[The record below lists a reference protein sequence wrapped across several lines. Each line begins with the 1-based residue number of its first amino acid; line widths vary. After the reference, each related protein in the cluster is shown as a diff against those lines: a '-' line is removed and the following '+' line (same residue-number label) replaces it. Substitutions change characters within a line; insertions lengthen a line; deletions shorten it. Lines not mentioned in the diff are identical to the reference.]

1 MKNKMVIVVIVIILI
16 VGCIF
21 VYYSNKN
28 GMFGF
33 DLETN
38 KEITNIEKENNELSL
53 KELSKIVFTKNKDIK
68 KVTDMDDL
76 ELIHA
81 AIGISVN
88 YVDTITGKEI
98 KDIVKKH
105 FGVDNVRLV
114 DITCDL
120 DKTEYHDNR
129 MYIYNSKKDKYESNP
144 EHISH
149 VANSDGITYYI
160 VNGKETTQDDSY
172 IFTGQIFYVYNGC
185 NWDVCGHTGVY
196 DVYLSYEDA
205 LNKTNKQFNA
215 YEKEEFCSKTGCSK
229 SKVYEEIKDKIKTVN
244 FYYRKKNNNYVF
256 EHYEVK

>member
-1 MKNKMVIVVIVIILI
+1 MKKNRMLIVILVILI
-16 VGCIF
+16 VGCIGI
-21 VYYSNKN
+21 YYSNKN
-28 GMFGF
+28 GFF
-33 DLETN
+33 DFNSETN
-38 KEITNIEKENNELSL
+38 KEIIDIENENKKLSLRELSD
-53 KELSKIVFTKNKDIK
+53 IVFTKSKDTK

-98 KDIVKKH
+98 KEIVKNY
-105 FGVDNVRLV
+105 FNIDNINLV

-120 DKTEYHDNR
+120 EKSEVHDNR

-160 VNGKETTQDDSY
+160 VNGKETTEDDYY
-172 IFTGQIFYVYNGC
+172 IYSGQIFYVYNGC
-185 NWDVCGHTGVY
+185 NWDTCGHTGIY

-205 LNKTNKQFNA
+205 LNKTSKHFNA
-215 YEKEEFCSKTGCSK
+215 YEKEGLCKKTGCSK
-229 SKVYEEIKDKIKTVN
+229 SKVYEEIKDEIKTVS
-244 FYYRKKNNNYVF
+244 FYYKKNKDNYIF
-256 EHYEVK
+256 DHYEVK

>member
-1 MKNKMVIVVIVIILI
+1 MKKNRMLIVILVILI
-16 VGCIF
+16 VGCIGI
-21 VYYSNKN
+21 YYSNKN
-28 GMFGF
+28 GFF
-33 DLETN
+33 DFNSETN
-38 KEITNIEKENNELSL
+38 KEIIDIENENKKLSLRELSD
-53 KELSKIVFTKNKDIK
+53 IVFTKSKDTK

-98 KDIVKKH
+98 KEIVKNY
-105 FGVDNVRLV
+105 FNVDNIKLV

-120 DKTEYHDNR
+120 GKSEVHDNR

-160 VNGKETTQDDSY
+160 VNGKDTTEDDYY
-172 IFTGQIFYVYNGC
+172 IYSGQIFYVYNGC
-185 NWDVCGHTGVY
+185 NWDVCGHTGIY

-215 YEKEEFCSKTGCSK
+215 YEIEGLCKKNSCSK
-229 SKVYEEIKDKIKTVN
+229 SKVYEEIKNKIKTVS
-244 FYYRKKNNNYVF
+244 FYYKKNKDNYIF
-256 EHYEVK
+256 DHYEVK